1 MSENTPFT
9 QNMDTIFTDLH
20 NFVKNDSVLGA
31 PVVVGDKTL
40 VPVISVTLGYGNPGM
55 AKSNTPNSMS
65 GMGARISTNAVVV
78 IDKSSTTMLTVG
90 EKGNMS
96 QMIDKI
102 PQAISSLGQSMQGQ
116 QSQNGQGQQGGQQ
129 NQQQGQGSTT
139 K

>member
-9 QNMDTIFTDLH
+9 QSMDTIFTDIH
-20 NFVKNDSVLGA
+20 NFTKTDSVLGA

-40 VPVISVTLGYGNPGM
+40 VPVISVTLGYGTPGM
-55 AKSNTPNSMS
+55 SKNNTSNAS

-78 IDKSSTTMLTVG
+78 IDKNSTTMLSVG

-102 PQAISSLGQSMQGQ
+102 PQAISSIGQSMQGQ
-116 QSQNGQGQQGGQQ
+116 QPQSDQQSQGGQQ
-129 NQQQGQGSTT
+129 NQQKGPGTTT